1 MDNELFSILFDAT
14 KESYQ
19 SFIHTVWT
27 ALGAVMVAIGWIL
40 TSRDARQFISSNENL
55 KLTLIIIVLIFLVV
69 HISVIIWHKLKS
81 NSILDMLSRT
91 DFSKSIKPDENVLE
105 LYSIPGIWVITTSVM
120 NGALILVLAYLLY
133 KI

>member
-14 KESYQ
+14 KENYQ

-120 NGALILVLAYLLY
+120 DGALILVLAYLLY